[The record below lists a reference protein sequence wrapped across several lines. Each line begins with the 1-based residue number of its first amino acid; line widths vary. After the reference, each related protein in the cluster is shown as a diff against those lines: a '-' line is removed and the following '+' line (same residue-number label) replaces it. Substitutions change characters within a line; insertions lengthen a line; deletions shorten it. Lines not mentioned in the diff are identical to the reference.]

1 MFDNL
6 IKEVSKV
13 VVGNENKIKLTLA
26 AILSEGSVLIEDNP
40 GSGKTT
46 FAKAITLNLG
56 LGFKRI
62 QFTSD
67 LLPSDILGFN
77 IFKNEEL
84 TFQKGPIFTNI
95 VLADE
100 LNRGSPKSQSAFLE
114 AMEEK
119 NVSIDGST
127 YKLPEPFFVIATQ
140 NPMDSSGTS
149 TLPDSQLDRFM
160 ISFSLSELNDQD
172 KVSMI
177 KNNIDLSNIN
187 SQTVDWK
194 NIQDKKNKINVSD
207 EIYDYVLQI
216 EQTVKALDQEKVLM
230 LKNNIDLSKINSETV
245 DWKNIQDKKNEI
257 NVSDEIYDY
266 VLQIEQTIKAL
277 DQEIYISARCLKQ
290 IIDLAKGWA
299 LVHSKDYVTHQDIKD
314 VLSYILR
321 HRIKFL
327 KQDEKKDFVN
337 QEILGKIDIKR

>member
-13 VVGNENKIKLTLA
+13 IVGNENKIKLTIA

-84 TFQKGPIFTNI
+84 NFQKGPIFTNI

-119 NVSIDGST
+119 NVSIDGTT

-160 ISFSLSELNDQD
+160 ISFSLSELSDKD
-172 KVSMI
+172 KVLML
-177 KNNIDLSNIN
+177 KNNIDLTKIN
-187 SQTVDWK
+187 SEKINWSE
-194 NIQDKKNKINVSD
+194 IQDKKNKINVSD
-207 EIYDYVLQI
+207 EIYQYTLEI
-216 EQTVKALDQEKVLM
+216 EQ
-230 LKNNIDLSKINSETV
+230 KINS
-245 DWKNIQDKKNEI
+245 
-257 NVSDEIYDY
+257 
-266 VLQIEQTIKAL
+266 L
-277 DQEIYISARCLKQ
+277 DQQIYISPRCLKQ
-290 IIDLAKGWA
+290 IIDLGKGWA
-299 LVHSKDYVTHQDIKD
+299 MVNSKDYVTHQDIKD
-314 VLSYILR
+314 LLPNILR

-327 KQDEKKDFVN
+327 KQEEKEDFVN
-337 QEILGKIDIKR
+337 NEILGKISIKR

>member
-77 IFKNEEL
+77 MFKNEEL

-172 KVSMI
+172 KVSM
-177 KNNIDLSNIN
+177 
-187 SQTVDWK
+187 
-194 NIQDKKNKINVSD
+194 
-207 EIYDYVLQI
+207 
-216 EQTVKALDQEKVLM
+216 

-245 DWKNIQDKKNEI
+245 DWKNIQDKKNKI
-257 NVSDEIYDY
+257 NVSDEIYNY

-277 DQEIYISARCLKQ
+277 DQEIYTSARCLKQ